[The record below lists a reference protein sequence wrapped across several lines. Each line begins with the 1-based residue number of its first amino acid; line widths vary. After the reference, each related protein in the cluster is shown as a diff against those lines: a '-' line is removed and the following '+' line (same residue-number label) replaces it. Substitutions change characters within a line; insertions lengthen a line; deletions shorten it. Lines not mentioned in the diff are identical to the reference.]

1 MINMSIFNRKF
12 IGIIVLGVFVS
23 VKSPAERVIN
33 RKLPIASEAIIFEQN
48 FDDKSAFPEMAVG
61 KAKPVAVI
69 GKLSFKNGI
78 KGWALAC
85 GAGGSKIRYMMKSN
99 LDFDNPGTITFW
111 FRPINWRNASR
122 KHPRVFFWG
131 LEYSKSF
138 VGLQVANGPRY
149 LNISERKIR
158 ILLLYFKDIPRTTLE
173 VAGIQ
178 PKGDNKWHMLA
189 FTWSKGKISL
199 SLDGVPF
206 AVKTMNGNFKNKLFK
221 GCSFS
226 IGSESGAQYLLDT
239 FRIYNRTL
247 TERELKEIYNTK

>member
-1 MINMSIFNRKF
+1 MGILTKTC
-12 IGIIVLGVFVS
+12 IGIIVFIVLACAE
-23 VKSPAERVIN
+23 SPAQSATS
-33 RKLPIASEAIIFEQN
+33 RKLPVASEAIIFEQN

-111 FRPINWRNASR
+111 FCPVNWRNASR

-131 LEYSKSF
+131 LEYSKGF

-199 SLDGVPF
+199 SLDGIPF
-206 AVKTMNGNFKNKLFK
+206 AVKTMNENFRNKLFK

-226 IGSESGAQYLLDT
+226 IGSEYGAQYLLDT